1 MRQQWFDFTKFTLQN
16 MTRCGDDLQQFGSNA
31 RNLEELANL
40 MVHYFYDHFI
50 DNKTGDKSCALVRFF
65 MTYPY
70 TSLDDELRQFADKI
84 INGQPVPQEAK
95 CLVLLA
101 TAGLQP
107 EWNSTGL
114 SKGHRVLPLLN
125 EDMLKQ
131 TPMLYELIY
140 QLGIDASSVLNPD
153 PTIAFEMEKKIIK
166 VYYIPDVSESPYIPQ
181 NDFAIP
187 FGIKSVLGF
196 GGMLPTGNMFAMLI
210 FSRVKIPGKTA
221 DMFKNIDLNVRM
233 TVMPFVSEKIFVIDK
248 NEITECER
256 LRYLMATQVNLLE
269 MYKQTSIDQSRRLE
283 NLSLNVVKFLGKL
296 TREWWLYISL
306 VSASGIFLFV
316 NQQTHMEFALHL
328 AAIPLEILLGVFVI
342 GKLLERRDRVEKL
355 KKLQHLKSYLFRSK
369 MRNLF
374 LTDFNAL
381 RFPPITVSKIKNSS
395 LEELKQMRSDADHIE
410 YASPEAMEAVIME
423 YVSAYHVFQEFMEKA
438 FTQDID
444 SNFDNMLYILHFI
457 EDVKLFKQTHPDK
470 LFIYEAQNQRSLMK
484 KVKKI
489 MGDGILKFLDYVIEL
504 KEKNPDMFY
513 DLLTDYELS
522 SLEETRRQTYVSGLH
537 IDSADA

>member
-1 MRQQWFDFTKFTLQN
+1 MRQQWYDFAKFSLQN
-16 MTRCGDDLQQFGSNA
+16 MTRCGDDLRQFGSKA
-31 RNLEELANL
+31 RNIEELANL
-40 MVHYFYDHFI
+40 MVHYFFDHFI
-50 DNKTGDKSCALVRFF
+50 DKKTGEKSCALVRFF

-70 TSLDDELRQFADKI
+70 TSLDEELRRSADKI
-84 INGQPVPQEAK
+84 RNGQPVPQDAK

-101 TAGLQP
+101 TVGLHP
-107 EWNSTGL
+107 DWNSTKL
-114 SKGHRVLPLLN
+114 SKGHRVIPLLN
-125 EDMLKQ
+125 EDMVKQ

-153 PTIAFEMEKKIIK
+153 PTLAFELEKEIIK
-166 VYYIPDVSESPYIPQ
+166 VYYIPDASDSPYIPQ

-196 GGMLPTGNMFAMLI
+196 GGILPTGNLFAVLI
-210 FSRVKIPGKTA
+210 FSRVKIPRNSA

-233 TVMPFVSEKIFVIDK
+233 TVMPFVTEKIYVIDK

-269 MYKQTSIDQSRRLE
+269 MYKQTAVDQSRSLE
-283 NLSLNVVKFLGKL
+283 NLSFKVMKSLMVFA
-296 TREWWLYISL
+296 RESWLYFL
-306 VSASGIFLFV
+306 LLLASGFFLYIYRQSHF
-316 NQQTHMEFALHL
+316 EFALHL
-328 AAIPLEILLGVFVI
+328 AAIPLEILVGVFVI
-342 GKLLERRDRVEKL
+342 GKYLERRERAEKL
-355 KKLQHLKSYLFRSK
+355 KRSKRRKSYLFRSK

-374 LTDFNAL
+374 LTNLNAIKS
-381 RFPPITVSKIKNSS
+381 PSITVSKIKESS

-423 YVSAYHVFQEFMEKA
+423 YVSAYHLFQEFMEKA
-438 FTQDID
+438 FTQDIE
-444 SNFDNMLYILHFI
+444 SNFENMLYILHFI
-457 EDVKLFKQTHPDK
+457 EDVKLFKQTCPDR

-489 MGDGILKFLDYVIEL
+489 MGDGVLKFLDYVIEL
-504 KEKNPDMFY
+504 KEKDPDMFY

-522 SLEETRRQTYVSGLH
+522 CLKREQRG
-537 IDSADA
+537 

>member
-1 MRQQWFDFTKFTLQN
+1 
-16 MTRCGDDLQQFGSNA
+16 
-31 RNLEELANL
+31 
-40 MVHYFYDHFI
+40 MV
-50 DNKTGDKSCALVRFF
+50 
-65 MTYPY
+65 
-70 TSLDDELRQFADKI
+70 
-84 INGQPVPQEAK
+84 
-95 CLVLLA
+95 
-101 TAGLQP
+101 
-107 EWNSTGL
+107 
-114 SKGHRVLPLLN
+114 
-125 EDMLKQ
+125 KQ

-140 QLGIDASSVLNPD
+140 QLGIDAASVLNPD
-153 PTIAFEMEKKIIK
+153 STIALEMEKKIIK
-166 VYYIPDVSESPYIPQ
+166 VYYIADVSGSPYIPQ

-210 FSRVKIPGKTA
+210 FSRGKIPSKTA

-233 TVMPFVSEKIFVIDK
+233 TVMPFVSEKISVIDK

-283 NLSLNVVKFLGKL
+283 YLSLNVVIFVRKL

-328 AAIPLEILLGVFVI
+328 PAIPLEILLGVFVI
-342 GKLLERRDRVEKL
+342 GKLLERRDRVEKI

-374 LTDFNAL
+374 LTDLKAL
-381 RFPPITVSKIKNSS
+381 RFPPITVSKIKNSN

-438 FTQDID
+438 STQDID

-470 LFIYEAQNQRSLMK
+470 LFIYEAQNQR
-484 KVKKI
+484 
-489 MGDGILKFLDYVIEL
+489 
-504 KEKNPDMFY
+504 
-513 DLLTDYELS
+513 
-522 SLEETRRQTYVSGLH
+522 
-537 IDSADA
+537 